1 MDTFLG
7 LSTPSHERP
16 QDMPLSQ
23 PCLRLLCPHLLL
35 LLSLLLLAGLAG
47 CGPASSDNAPGVESR
62 ASVSKP
68 PLSEQGPAPGINPL
82 TPVTQAANPGSLAS
96 ANGRGAVDGLVEPAW
111 MANELA
117 SPNVALETE
126 AQSAPLGAVD
136 PLIQALNDKEVG
148 AEELMEEQESQD
160 LDEGQENQD
169 LDEEGE
175 K

>member
-1 MDTFLG
+1 MP
-7 LSTPSHERP
+7 PSR
-16 QDMPLSQ
+16 
-23 PCLRLLCPHLLL
+23 PCLRLLCPHL
-35 LLSLLLLAGLAG
+35 LLLLAGLAG
-47 CGPASSDNAPGVESR
+47 CGPASSDNASGVESR

-82 TPVTQAANPGSLAS
+82 TPVIPAAANPGSLAS
-96 ANGRGAVDGLVEPAW
+96 ENGTGAVEGLVEPAW

-117 SPNVALETE
+117 SPNVPLETG

-148 AEELMEEQESQD
+148 AEELMEEQE
-160 LDEGQENQD
+160 NQD

>member
-1 MDTFLG
+1 MP
-7 LSTPSHERP
+7 PSRP
-16 QDMPLSQ
+16 
-23 PCLRLLCPHLLL
+23 CHRLLCPHL
-35 LLSLLLLAGLAG
+35 LLLLAGLAG
-47 CGPASSDNAPGVESR
+47 CGPASSDNAPGVELR

-82 TPVTQAANPGSLAS
+82 TPVTAATANPGSLAS
-96 ANGRGAVDGLVEPAW
+96 ENGTGAVDGLVEPAR

-117 SPNVALETE
+117 SPNVALETWE
-126 AQSAPLGAVD
+126 PSASPGAVD

-148 AEELMEEQESQD
+148 AEELMEEQENQD